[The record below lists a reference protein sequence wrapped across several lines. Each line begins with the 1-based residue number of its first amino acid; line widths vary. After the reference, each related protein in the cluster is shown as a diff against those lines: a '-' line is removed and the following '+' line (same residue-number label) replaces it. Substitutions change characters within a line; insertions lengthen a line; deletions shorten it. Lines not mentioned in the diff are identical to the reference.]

1 MKNLRASL
9 SLLLL
14 LIATSVAVSATNI
27 NTKSLFDY
35 GWKFSKGECAGAED
49 PAFNDKKWESVDL
62 PHDWSIEGPFSK
74 DNPAFSRGAWLPTG
88 KCAYRKSFVVSEA
101 DRDQR
106 FEIYFDGAYRN
117 SEVYINGKFLGMRPM
132 GYIAFHY
139 DITPHLKFGEKN
151 VITVKLDNSSQPG
164 SRWYSGTGIY
174 RHTYLIKTPKLYI
187 PIWGNYIK
195 AHEVSKCKN
204 EATISIE
211 TTVKNDSDKEATLN
225 LRYTILDA
233 DGDLVAQTMG
243 EETTLKNGAST
254 LLKMDMS
261 IVAPTLWSTENPY
274 LYTVKTDVISA
285 GEVIYTDSEKSGI
298 RTLGFS
304 HDKGFF
310 LNGEHV
316 KLKGVCLHHAGGALG
331 SAIHRRTTER
341 QIEKLKEMGC
351 NSIRTAHNAFSE
363 EFLDVCDSMGMLVM
377 SETFDEWE
385 DFKKPTVMV
394 DGVKDNI
401 PVDYYAK
408 LFKEWSERDFTDH
421 VMRDRNHT
429 SIIMWCIGN
438 EIEQMHHESGIAIGR
453 KLTNIVHKLDY
464 RPSTNGAHGYGWNR
478 WPLDETVAT
487 SDIYGYNY
495 IKEAGLEKERAQQ
508 PYRMAIITEHESAQG
523 FYPRGVYFIN
533 AEQEKAWWDRLG
545 YKEDGSFKWVTKRR
559 DYIGTPAIKS
569 WEDIKERDYIMGT
582 YIWTGWDYLGEV
594 IPFGWPA
601 RSSSFA
607 PIDLAGFPKDG
618 YYFYQSQWSDKPMV
632 HIFPHWN
639 WSGHEGEPIKIS
651 GFTNGD
657 EVELFINGKSQGKR
671 SNNRQGVEYQTWD
684 VKYEAGELKAVSYRN
699 GAVVAEKV
707 IRTAG
712 EPAAIRTETRR
723 TEMRK
728 GGQDLI
734 YVECTIVD
742 KDGNEVPTA
751 NNMIDF
757 EVRGAAIIAGVDN
770 GSNMCHESFKGS
782 SHSAFNGKCLAI
794 LESTKVAGNITLTVK
809 SKGLASTTI
818 SLKSK

>member
-1 MKNLRASL
+1 MTNLKQNLIL
-9 SLLLL
+9 SLI
-14 LIATSVAVSATNI
+14 LILAPFVASAANEKI
-27 NTKSLFDY
+27 LFDY
-35 GWKFSKGECAGAED
+35 GWKFSKGECVDSERPD
-49 PAFNDKKWESVDL
+49 FKDSKWESVDL
-62 PHDWSIEGPFSK
+62 PHDWSIYGPFSQE
-74 DNPAFSRGAWLPTG
+74 NAAFSRGAWLPAG
-88 KCAYRKSFVVSEA
+88 KCAYRKSFVVDEA
-101 DRDQR
+101 DRGKR

-117 SEVYINGKFLGMRPM
+117 SEVYINGEFLGMRPM

-139 DITPHLKFGEKN
+139 DLTPFIKFGEKN

-164 SRWYSGTGIY
+164 SRWYTGTGIY

-187 PIWGNYIK
+187 PVWGNYIK
-195 AHEVSKCKN
+195 ANEVSKCKK
-204 EATISIE
+204 EATIAIE
-211 TTVKNDSDKEATLN
+211 TTVNNDSEEAANFN

-233 DGDLVAQTMG
+233 DGDLVSQKM
-243 EETTLKNGAST
+243 GASIA
-254 LLKMDMS
+254 LNNGESIVAKEAIE
-261 IVAPTLWSTENPY
+261 IVAPTLWSVENPY
-274 LYTVKTDVISA
+274 LYTVKTEIMSND
-285 GEVIYTDSEKSGI
+285 EVIYSESSKSGV
-298 RTLGFS
+298 RTLEFS

-310 LNGEHV
+310 LNGEYV

-341 QIEKLKEMGC
+341 QLEKLKEMGC
-351 NSIRTAHNAFSE
+351 NAVRTAHNAFST

-385 DFKKPTVMV
+385 EFKKPTVMV
-394 DGVKDNI
+394 DGVKKNI

-408 LFKEWSERDFTDH
+408 LFKEWSDRDFTDH
-421 VMRDRNHT
+421 MMRDRNHT

-438 EIEQMHHESGIAIGR
+438 EIEQMHHESGVEIGR
-453 KLTNIVHKLDY
+453 RLTNIVHKLDY

-495 IKEAGLEKERAQQ
+495 IKEAGLEKERALQ
-508 PYRMAIITEHESAQG
+508 PYRMAVITEHESAQCY
-523 FYPRGVYFIN
+523 YPRGVYFIN
-533 AEQEKAWWDRLG
+533 KEDEKAWWDKLG
-545 YKEDGSFKWVTKRR
+545 YESDGSFKWVTQRR

-582 YIWTGWDYLGEV
+582 FIWTGWDYLGEV
-594 IPFGWPA
+594 IPYGWPA

-618 YYFYQSQWSDKPMV
+618 FYFYQSQWSDKPMV
-632 HIFPHWN
+632 HVFPHWN
-639 WSGHEGEPIKIS
+639 WQGHEGEKIKIS

-657 EVELFINGKSQGKR
+657 EVELFINGKSQGKQ
-671 SNNRQGVEYQTWD
+671 SNNRKGVEYQTWD
-684 VKYEAGELKAVSYRN
+684 VTYEPGELKAVSYRN
-699 GAVVAEKV
+699 GAITAEKV

-712 EPAAIRTETRR
+712 EPAAIIAESRR

-757 EVRGAAIIAGVDN
+757 SVKGAATIAGVDN
-770 GSNMCHESFKGS
+770 GDNMCHESFKGS
-782 SHSAFNGKCLAI
+782 SHSAFNGKCLVI
-794 LESTKVAGNITLTVK
+794 LESTKVAGKITLTIK
-809 SKGLASTTI
+809 SKGLEGKTI
-818 SLKSK
+818 MLESK